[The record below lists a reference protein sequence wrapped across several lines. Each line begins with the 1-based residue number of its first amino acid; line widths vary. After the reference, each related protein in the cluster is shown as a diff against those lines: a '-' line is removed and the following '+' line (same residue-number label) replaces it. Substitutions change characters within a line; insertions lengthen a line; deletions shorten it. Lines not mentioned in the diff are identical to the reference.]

1 MNIFNSLKN
10 YAGKWQVKESR
21 NFSQEEINSVSDAYV
36 VDSQYGNS
44 VCFVMVG
51 GGQTYIPLSTNSS
64 LGLGDSVDVSKAK
77 LLTLSRAGEADIQR
91 VEI

>member
-21 NFSQEEINSVSDAYV
+21 NFSQEEINSVSNAYV

-44 VCFVMVG
+44 VCFVMIG
-51 GGQTYIPLSTNSS
+51 GGKTYIPLSTNSS

>member
-36 VDSQYGNS
+36 VESQYGNS
-44 VCFVMVG
+44 VCFVMIG

-77 LLTLSRAGEADIQR
+77 LLTLSRAGETDIQR

>member
-1 MNIFNSLKN
+1 MNIFNSLRN
-10 YAGKWQVKESR
+10 YAGKWSVKESR
-21 NFSQEEINSVSDAYV
+21 NFSQEEINSVSEAYV

-44 VCFVMVG
+44 VCFVMIG

>member
-1 MNIFNSLKN
+1 MNIFNSLRN

>member
-44 VCFVMVG
+44 VCFVMIG